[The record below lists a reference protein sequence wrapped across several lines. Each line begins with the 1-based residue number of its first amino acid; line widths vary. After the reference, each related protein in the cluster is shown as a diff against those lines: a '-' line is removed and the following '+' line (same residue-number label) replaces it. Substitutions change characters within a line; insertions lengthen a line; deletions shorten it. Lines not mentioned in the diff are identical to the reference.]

1 MRKGKLASNTKRKI
15 KKIKEILTM
24 ATFNGYVRGGALNLR
39 ASCSTGATKL
49 ASIPDGTALQVSTVD
64 GQNEWFATS
73 YAGYSG
79 FVVAEFVAIT
89 EDGGTCQVTTVSGG
103 LNVRKKPVS
112 GATRIFLAP
121 QNSILRLLDYTSV
134 SGWYRVSDSNG
145 TGWAQSQFLTILS
158 YPNGNTPT
166 PDPDPDP
173 GDDVIAAPDT
183 VITDMMQYNSSNST
197 PQVIALQLRLNY
209 LGYYCEV
216 SGTFDANTLWAV
228 KYFQQRNNL
237 TVNGTTDA
245 NTRAKLNAY
254 GASCGTKWGV
264 DDAIRH
270 WTSQQTPQQWYMNGS
285 AQLWRNE
292 PFNAANTS
300 QVETIGDSGNCPTS
314 FAMIASTLLGKA
326 ITPPVVCNYVMG
338 SGLRDENGNTG
349 VTPDFFESAAFHYG
363 LHYHGQVSG
372 IANIKNYV
380 QNYGYLA
387 LVRVV
392 ANSAHSY
399 CGGATYLV
407 VYKVDGLVYVMNP
420 NYNTRT
426 QVNLSESAWNASW
439 VKEAHLYSL

>member
-1 MRKGKLASNTKRKI
+1 
-15 KKIKEILTM
+15 M

-173 GDDVIAAPDT
+173 SGDTIPAPDT
-183 VITDMMQYNSSNST
+183 VITEDLAFDSSNA
-197 PQVIALQLRLNY
+197 QVIPLQARLNQ
-209 LGYYCEV
+209 LGYYCEI
-216 SGTFDANTLWAV
+216 STKFDYYTLWAV

-237 TVNGTTDA
+237 TVTGIVDA

-254 GASCGTKWGV
+254 GISCGTKWGV

-314 FAMIASTLLGKA
+314 FAMIASTLRGMA
-326 ITPPVVCNYVMG
+326 ITPTIVCNYVQEN
-338 SGLRDENGNTG
+338 GLRDENGNTG
-349 VTPDFFESAAFHYG
+349 VTSDFFEAAALKYG
-363 LHYHGQVSG
+363 LRYHGQVSG

-380 QNYGYLA
+380 QNFSYLA

-426 QVNLSESAWNASW
+426 QVNLSENAWNASW

>member
-1 MRKGKLASNTKRKI
+1 
-15 KKIKEILTM
+15 M

-158 YPNGNTPT
+158 YPSGNTPT

-173 GDDVIAAPDT
+173 GDNVIAAPET

>member
-1 MRKGKLASNTKRKI
+1 
-15 KKIKEILTM
+15 M

-158 YPNGNTPT
+158 YPRGNTPT

-173 GDDVIAAPDT
+173 GDNVIAAPET

>member
-1 MRKGKLASNTKRKI
+1 
-15 KKIKEILTM
+15 M

-158 YPNGNTPT
+158 YPSGNTPT

-173 GDDVIAAPDT
+173 SDDTIPAPDT
-183 VITDMMQYNSSNST
+183 AITETLTTNSSGA
-197 PQVIALQLRLNY
+197 QVVALQVRLNE
-209 LGYYCEV
+209 LGYYCGDV
-216 SGTFDANTLWAV
+216 DGTFNYNTEWAV

-237 TVNGTTDA
+237 TVSGIVDA

-270 WTSQQTPQQWYMNGS
+270 WFGQQTPQQWYMNGS

-314 FAMIASTLLGKA
+314 FAMIASTLHGIA
-326 ITPPVVCNYVMG
+326 ITPPIVCNYITG
-338 SGLRDENGNTG
+338 SGLRDEDGKTG
-349 VTPDFFESAAFHYG
+349 VTPDFFEAAATKYDLRYRG
-363 LHYHGQVSG
+363 KVSG

-380 QNYGYLA
+380 NNYGYLA

-392 ANSAHSY
+392 ADSAHSY

>member
-49 ASIPDGTALQVSTVD
+49 ASLPDGTALQVSTVD

-173 GDDVIAAPDT
+173 SDDTIPAPDT
-183 VITDMMQYNSSNST
+183 VITETLRAEDNGNAVT
-197 PQVIALQLRLNY
+197 ALQLRLNQ
-209 LGYYCEV
+209 LGYYCEIHGYYN
-216 SGTFDANTLWAV
+216 SNTVWAV

-254 GASCGTKWGV
+254 GASCGTKRGV

-292 PFNAANTS
+292 PFDAIGTPNV
-300 QVETIGDSGNCPTS
+300 QETIGDSGNCPTS
-314 FAMIASTLLGKA
+314 FAMIASTLRGMA
-326 ITPPVVCNYVMG
+326 ITPPIVCNYVMG

-349 VTPDFFESAAFHYG
+349 VTPEFFAAAASYYG
-363 LHYHGQVSG
+363 LRYHGQVSG

>member
-1 MRKGKLASNTKRKI
+1 
-15 KKIKEILTM
+15 M

-173 GDDVIAAPDT
+173 SDDTIPAPDT
-183 VITDMMQYNSSNST
+183 VITETLTTNSSGA
-197 PQVIALQLRLNY
+197 QVVALQVRLNE
-209 LGYYCEV
+209 LGYYCGDV
-216 SGTFDANTLWAV
+216 DGTFNYNTEWAV

-237 TVNGTTDA
+237 TVNGITDA

-254 GASCGTKWGV
+254 GPSCGTKWGV

-270 WTSQQTPQQWYMNGS
+270 WTNQQTPQQWYMNGS
-285 AQLWRNE
+285 AQIWRNE

-314 FAMIASTLLGKA
+314 FAMIASTLRGMA
-326 ITPPVVCNYVMG
+326 ITPPIVCHYVKRNNLRDDSGNAGVRSDFFAAAASNY
-338 SGLRDENGNTG
+338 GLR
-349 VTPDFFESAAFHYG
+349 Y
-363 LHYHGQVSG
+363 LGQVSG

-380 QNYGYLA
+380 NNYGYLA

>member
-1 MRKGKLASNTKRKI
+1 
-15 KKIKEILTM
+15 M

-173 GDDVIAAPDT
+173 SDDTIPAPDT
-183 VITDMMQYNSSNST
+183 VITETLTTNSSGA
-197 PQVIALQLRLNY
+197 QVVALQVRLNE
-209 LGYYCEV
+209 LGYYCGDV
-216 SGTFDANTLWAV
+216 DGTFNYNTEWAV

-237 TVNGTTDA
+237 TVSGIVDA

-270 WTSQQTPQQWYMNGS
+270 WFGQQTPQQWYMNGS

-314 FAMIASTLLGKA
+314 FAMIASTLRGKA

>member
-1 MRKGKLASNTKRKI
+1 
-15 KKIKEILTM
+15 M

-173 GDDVIAAPDT
+173 GDNVIAAPET

>member
-158 YPNGNTPT
+158 YPSGNTPT

-173 GDDVIAAPDT
+173 GDNVIAAPET

>member
-1 MRKGKLASNTKRKI
+1 
-15 KKIKEILTM
+15 M

-49 ASIPDGTALQVSTVD
+49 VSIPDGTALQVSTVD

-158 YPNGNTPT
+158 YPSDNTPT

-183 VITDMMQYNSSNST
+183 VITDTLQYNSSNST

-314 FAMIASTLLGKA
+314 FAMIASTLRGMA
-326 ITPPVVCNYVMG
+326 ITPPVVCNYVKG
-338 SGLRDENGNTG
+338 SGLRDEDGKTG
-349 VTPDFFESAAFHYG
+349 VTPEFFAAAASYYG
-363 LHYHGQVSG
+363 LRYLGQVSG

-392 ANSAHSY
+392 ADSAHSY

-439 VKEAHLYSL
+439 VKEAHLYAL

>member
-1 MRKGKLASNTKRKI
+1 
-15 KKIKEILTM
+15 M

-158 YPNGNTPT
+158 YPSGNTPT

-173 GDDVIAAPDT
+173 SGDTIPAPDT
-183 VITDMMQYNSSNST
+183 VITEDLAFDSSNA
-197 PQVIALQLRLNY
+197 QVIPLQARLNQ
-209 LGYYCEV
+209 LGYYCEI
-216 SGTFDANTLWAV
+216 STKFDYYTLWAV

-237 TVNGTTDA
+237 TVTGIVDA

-254 GASCGTKWGV
+254 GVSCGTKRGV
-264 DDAIRH
+264 DDAIRY
-270 WTSQQTPQQWYMNGS
+270 WRVNQTPQQWYMNGS

>member
-1 MRKGKLASNTKRKI
+1 
-15 KKIKEILTM
+15 M

-158 YPNGNTPT
+158 YHNGNTPT

-173 GDDVIAAPDT
+173 SGDVISAPDT
-183 VITDMMQYNSSNST
+183 VITEDMAFNSSGT
-197 PQVIALQLRLNY
+197 QVSALQARLNE
-209 LGYYCEV
+209 LGYYCGFV
-216 SGTFDANTLWAV
+216 DGTFNYDTEWAV

-237 TVNGTTDA
+237 TVTGVVDA

-270 WTSQQTPQQWYMNGS
+270 WFGQQTPQQWYMNGS

-292 PFNAANTS
+292 PFDAIGTPDV
-300 QVETIGDSGNCPTS
+300 QETIGDSGNCPTS
-314 FAMIASTLLGKA
+314 FAMIASTLHGVA
-326 ITPPVVCNYVMG
+326 ITPPVVCSFVKRNN
-338 SGLRDENGNTG
+338 LRDDSGSAG
-349 VTPDFFESAAFHYG
+349 VKSGFFEAAASEFSLRYR
-363 LHYHGQVSG
+363 GQVSG

>member
-1 MRKGKLASNTKRKI
+1 
-15 KKIKEILTM
+15 M

-39 ASCSTGATKL
+39 ASCSTSATKL

-158 YPNGNTPT
+158 YPSGNTPT

-173 GDDVIAAPDT
+173 GDNVIAAPET

>member
-79 FVVAEFVAIT
+79 FVVSEFVAIT

-173 GDDVIAAPDT
+173 SGDVISAPDT
-183 VITDMMQYNSSNST
+183 VITEDMAFNSSGT
-197 PQVIALQLRLNY
+197 QVSALQARLNE
-209 LGYYCEV
+209 LGYYCGFV
-216 SGTFDANTLWAV
+216 DGTFNYDTEWAV

-237 TVNGTTDA
+237 TVTGVVDA

-270 WTSQQTPQQWYMNGS
+270 WFGQQTPQQWYMNGS

-292 PFNAANTS
+292 PFDAIGTPDV
-300 QVETIGDSGNCPTS
+300 QETIGDSGNCPTS
-314 FAMIASTLLGKA
+314 FAMIASTLHGVA
-326 ITPPVVCNYVMG
+326 ITPPVVCSFVKRNN
-338 SGLRDENGNTG
+338 LRDDSGSAG
-349 VTPDFFESAAFHYG
+349 VKSGFFEAAASEFSLRYR
-363 LHYHGQVSG
+363 GQVSG

>member
-1 MRKGKLASNTKRKI
+1 M
-15 KKIKEILTM
+15 
-24 ATFNGYVRGGALNLR
+24 
-39 ASCSTGATKL
+39 
-49 ASIPDGTALQVSTVD
+49 
-64 GQNEWFATS
+64 
-73 YAGYSG
+73 
-79 FVVAEFVAIT
+79 
-89 EDGGTCQVTTVSGG
+89 
-103 LNVRKKPVS
+103 RKKPVS

-158 YPNGNTPT
+158 YPNDNTPT

-183 VITDMMQYNSSNST
+183 VITETLQHASSNNST
-197 PQVIALQLRLNY
+197 SQVIALQLRLNY

-216 SGTFDANTLWAV
+216 TGSFDDPTLWAV

-237 TVNGTTDA
+237 TVNGITDA

-292 PFNAANTS
+292 PFDAIGTPNV
-300 QVETIGDSGNCPTS
+300 QETIGDSGNCPTS
-314 FAMIASTLLGKA
+314 FAMIASTLRGMA
-326 ITPPVVCNYVMG
+326 ITPPIVCNYVMD
-338 SGLRDENGNTG
+338 SNLRDENGNTG
-349 VTPDFFESAAFHYG
+349 VKSGFFEAAASHYG
-363 LHYHGQVSG
+363 LRYLGQVSG

-380 QNYGYLA
+380 NNYGYLA

-439 VKEAHLYSL
+439 VKEAHLYTL

>member
-173 GDDVIAAPDT
+173 SGDTIPAPDT
-183 VITDMMQYNSSNST
+183 VITEDLAFDSSNA
-197 PQVIALQLRLNY
+197 QVIPLQAHLNQ
-209 LGYYCEV
+209 LGYYCEI
-216 SGTFDANTLWAV
+216 STKFDYYTLWAV

-237 TVNGTTDA
+237 TVTGIVDA

-254 GASCGTKWGV
+254 GVSCGTKRGV
-264 DDAIRH
+264 DDAIRY
-270 WTSQQTPQQWYMNGS
+270 WRVNQTPQQWYMNGS

-314 FAMIASTLLGKA
+314 FAMIASTLRGMA
-326 ITPPVVCNYVMG
+326 ITPPIVCNYVQEN
-338 SGLRDENGNTG
+338 GLRDENGNTG
-349 VTPDFFESAAFHYG
+349 VTSDFFEAAALKYG
-363 LHYHGQVSG
+363 LRYHGRVSG

-380 QNYGYLA
+380 QNFSYLA

>member
-1 MRKGKLASNTKRKI
+1 
-15 KKIKEILTM
+15 M